1 MDEDIDTEV
10 KQRSWKREI
19 SWKKFEE
26 QNKGMNMT
34 MDTKITA
41 DTTVL
46 ENQFLKFCKVIFS
59 KN

>member
-1 MDEDIDTEV
+1 
-10 KQRSWKREI
+10 
-19 SWKKFEE
+19 
-26 QNKGMNMT
+26 MNMT